1 MNKIFKLIYVNI
13 LNLFDIN
20 KIIIAREDGV
30 KSNLE
35 KRTMLVALIYVVF
48 AYFLYIMLNK
58 LVLEDNVY
66 LLVIGFIV
74 STIYCLFSNITV
86 VEPMIF
92 KSDDIDFLLS
102 YPVSR
107 NQILFSKLFTIYLKN
122 MLVTG
127 LLMIITLVSYY
138 LKVKEITDTLVIMV
152 ILVSLTI
159 PLIPMVLSTI
169 IAYINDYFKTKTH
182 NGVIYRVIRTII
194 LMSFMIILILVLKG
208 IDTSTFNKTIVSL
221 IDKLCMLYPI
231 TYAFIFMIKKESM
244 LFFLTM
250 LIVPIACTYLY
261 TLIITN
267 NYLKIC
273 SLLKGVKTNSKFEY
287 KKTNN
292 MKKLGGLIKK
302 EFTNL
307 FKNKPYFMSA
317 FSFSISITILLIVV
331 CFIID
336 FNKYVDDELTILYFN
351 TYVPM
356 ILGLCGSIGCSTIS
370 SMSLEKD
377 NMQILRTLPLS
388 MSKILFSKVLTNV
401 LFGLIFIVIN
411 GTLAWVFLDL
421 GKWSI
426 FFCYLIPLLA
436 LILVSLT
443 GLILD
448 YRFIEKDETEDNAII
463 SQRLIVVIPM
473 FIAIA
478 IGALP
483 FFLPIFPKYALLLGA
498 YSVLMVIIILL
509 EVGYLIIK
517 RKKLVS
523 NLFK

>member
-35 KRTMLVALIYVVF
+35 KRTILVALMYVVF
-48 AYFLYIMLNK
+48 AYFLYVILNK
-58 LVLEDNVY
+58 MTFEDNVY

-74 STIYCLFSNITV
+74 STIYCLFSNISV

-107 NQILFSKLFTIYLKN
+107 NQVLFSKLFTIYLKN

-152 ILVSLTI
+152 VLVSLTI
-159 PLIPMVLSTI
+159 PLIPIVLSTI
-169 IAYINDYFKTKTH
+169 IAYVNDYFKTKTH
-182 NGVIYRVIRTII
+182 NGIVYRVVKTILSITLMI
-194 LMSFMIILILVLKG
+194 LLIIFLKG
-208 IDTSTFNKTIVSL
+208 IDSSTFNVAISSL
-221 IDKLCMLYPI
+221 VDKLCMLYPI
-231 TYAFIFMIKKESM
+231 TYAFIAMIQNESM
-244 LFFLTM
+244 LFFIVM
-250 LIVPIACTYLY
+250 LIVPVSCTYLY

-267 NYLKIC
+267 YYLKIC
-273 SLLKGVKTNSKFEY
+273 SMLKGVKTKNEFVY

-292 MKKLGGLIKK
+292 MNKIGGLIRK
-302 EFTNL
+302 EFINL
-307 FKNKPYFMSA
+307 FKNKPYFMSS
-317 FSFSISITILLIVV
+317 FSFSISITLVLLVV
-331 CFIID
+331 CFIVD
-336 FNKYVDDELTILYFN
+336 FNKYMDSDITVLYFN
-351 TYVPM
+351 IYVPM

-388 MSKILFSKVLTNV
+388 MSKILFSKFMTNV
-401 LFGLIFIVIN
+401 LFGLIFVIIN
-411 GTLAWVFLDL
+411 GTLAWIFLDL
-421 GKWSI
+421 SKWSV
-426 FFCYLIPLLA
+426 FFCYLIPLIA
-436 LILVSLT
+436 LVLVSLT
-443 GLILD
+443 GLLLD

-473 FIAIA
+473 FVAVA
-478 IGALP
+478 IGVIP

-498 YSVLMVIIILL
+498 YSVLMVIIILI
-509 EVGYLIIK
+509 EVAYLLIK
-517 RKKLVS
+517 RKKLIR